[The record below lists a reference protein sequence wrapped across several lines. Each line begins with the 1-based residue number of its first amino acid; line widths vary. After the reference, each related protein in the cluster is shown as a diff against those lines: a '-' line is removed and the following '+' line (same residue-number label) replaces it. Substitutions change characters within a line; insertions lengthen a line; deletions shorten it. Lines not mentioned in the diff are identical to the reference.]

1 MLRELSQ
8 NGPLHVVLRRH
19 EARGARHEGQKNRPG
34 EREARHLRS
43 DAGPVSGSARFK
55 RLRGMPLLHRF
66 ASRKRVRMPDPVSLA
81 VLAIDRVGPAAV
93 RACASGVEVR
103 VAAPDEAT
111 ARVLRTALAETAR
124 RRDTDRLIRIVVD

>member
-1 MLRELSQ
+1 MWYCAVMKREEHVMRAKKIDPA
-8 NGPLHVVLRRH
+8 NGGRGTFAATL
-19 EARGARHEGQKNRPG
+19 ARLVGRP
-34 EREARHLRS
+34 
-43 DAGPVSGSARFK
+43 RFK

-81 VLAIDRVGPAAV
+81 VLAIDRVGSAAV

-124 RRDTDRLIRIVVD
+124 RRDTDRLIRIIVD

>member
-1 MLRELSQ
+1 MRAEKFARPAARRS
-8 NGPLHVVLRRH
+8 VLAATLVRFV
-19 EARGARHEGQKNRPG
+19 GQ
-34 EREARHLRS
+34 RHLN
-43 DAGPVSGSARFK
+43 
-55 RLRGMPLLHRF
+55 RLRDLPLLYRF
-66 ASRKRVRMPDPVSLA
+66 AARKGVQTPDPVSLA

-111 ARVLRTALAETAR
+111 ARVLRQALAQTAR